1 MKISKNTKAR
11 AKYFVIMAIM
21 IASMIITSVV
31 AMAGPSD
38 RG

>member
-1 MKISKNTKAR
+1 MKINKNTKAR
-11 AKYFVIMAIM
+11 AKYFILMAIM

-31 AMAGPSD
+31 ALAGPSD